1 MFKDGMTMRRVAK
14 MQVSPEE
21 MDAMNALDSIWVM
34 TMDTHE
40 NVLAYPVDVMIDK
53 VEELWPEKYINE
65 SDFRTYEAEDG
76 SQWLMSKRLSIR
88 DIDAFF
94 TLYLHHDEVEVA

>member
-1 MFKDGMTMRRVAK
+1 MLRDGKTMHRVAK

-21 MDAMNALDSIWVM
+21 EFAMNELDSIWVM

-40 NVLAYPVDVMIDK
+40 NVLAYPIDVMIDK
-53 VEELWPEKYINE
+53 VEELWPEKYIDV
-65 SDFRTYEAEDG
+65 SDFRSYEAEDG

-94 TLYLHHDEVEVA
+94 TLYLHYDEVEVA